1 MKSTIVKVIASVI
14 SVIIL
19 IQFSTI
25 TLAASKSQLKSQQ
38 STLNSKI
45 KETQEN
51 LQEIKVEKSA
61 AMKDVEELIA
71 QISEYESEI
80 DKLDA
85 QIGDIN
91 SKIEEAQT
99 NLDKAIEEY
108 DEQEALLNDRLVL
121 MYETGETSYLDFM
134 LSSKGLTDFIS
145 NYYLVSELTQYD
157 SELLEQIQ
165 AKKKSIEEQ
174 KENLENSKKEL
185 DTTKASKQQKQ
196 MQVKT
201 AKVSKDAA
209 VAKLSSEEKTTQ
221 QALEEFEADKRAIT
235 SELSKIAAQEAAAA
249 ASRGGSYTPSAPSS
263 SGYIFP
269 VAGCSKSNIAN
280 KSYPSYRGHTGVDI
294 NIGVVG
300 KSVLAVKAG
309 TVAISTALTNSS
321 GGYRSYGEYIVINHH
336 DGTMTLYAHML
347 AGSRRVFAGQS
358 VSQGQAIGTVGS
370 TGNSTGT
377 HLHFEVRVNGN
388 PVNPIPYL
396 P

>member
-1 MKSTIVKVIASVI
+1 MKNILAKFLAILIITIVMVQFGVVSIA
-14 SVIIL
+14 
-19 IQFSTI
+19 T
-25 TLAASKSQLKSQQ
+25 TKSQLKSQQ

-51 LQEIKVEKSA
+51 LQEIKAEKSA
-61 AMKDVEELIA
+61 AMKEVEEVIS
-71 QISEYESEI
+71 QISEYETEI
-80 DKLDA
+80 EKLDS
-85 QIGDIN
+85 QIGEIN
-91 SKIEEAQT
+91 SKISEAQT

-108 DEQEALLNDRLVL
+108 DEQENLLNDRLIL
-121 MYETGETSYLDFM
+121 MYENGETSYLDFM

-165 AKKKSIEEQ
+165 SKKQSIEEQ
-174 KENLENSKKEL
+174 KESLENGKKEL
-185 DTTKASKQQKQ
+185 DTVKSSKEQKQTQLKSAKASKSA
-196 MQVKT
+196 V
-201 AKVSKDAA
+201 VSK
-209 VAKLSSEEKTTQ
+209 LNSEEKAAQ
-221 QALEEFEADKRAIT
+221 QALEEFDSDKRAVA
-235 SELSKIAAQEAAAA
+235 SELSKIAAREAAEAAA
-249 ASRGGSYTPSAPSS
+249 RGGAYTPSAPSS

-280 KSYPSYRGHTGVDI
+280 KSYPSYRGHTGVDV
-294 NIGVVG
+294 NIGVEG
-300 KSVLAVKAG
+300 RTVLAVKAG
-309 TVAISTALTNSS
+309 TVEISTALRRSN
-321 GGYRSYGEYIVINHH
+321 GEYRSYGEYVVINHH

-347 AGSRRVFAGQS
+347 SGSRKVSVGQS
-358 VSQGQAIGTVGS
+358 VSQGQAIGIVGS

>member
-25 TLAASKSQLKSQQ
+25 TLATSKSQLKSQQ

-51 LQEIKVEKSA
+51 LQEIKSEKSA
-61 AMKDVEELIA
+61 AMKEVEELIA
-71 QISEYESEI
+71 QISEFESEI
-80 DKLDA
+80 DELNN
-85 QIGDIN
+85 QIDGIN
-91 SKIEEAQT
+91 SKINEAQS

-108 DEQEALLNDRLVL
+108 DEQENLLNDRLVL
-121 MYETGETSYLDFM
+121 MYENGETSYLDFM

-165 AKKKSIEEQ
+165 AKKQSIEEQ
-174 KENLENSKKEL
+174 KVNLENSKKEL
-185 DTTKASKQQKQ
+185 DTTKASKEQKQ
-196 MQVKT
+196 TQVKN
-201 AKVSKDAA
+201 AKASKDAV
-209 VAKLSSEEKTTQ
+209 VAKLSSEEKSTQ
-221 QALEEFEADKRAIT
+221 QALEEFEKDKRAIT

-249 ASRGGSYTPSAPSS
+249 ASRGSSYTPSAPSS

-280 KSYPSYRGHTGVDI
+280 KSYPSYRGHTGVDV

-300 KSVLAVKAG
+300 KTVVAVKSG

-321 GGYRSYGEYIVINHH
+321 GGYRSYGEYVVINHH

-347 AGSRRVFAGQS
+347 AGSRRVSAGQS

-377 HLHFEVRVNGN
+377 HLHFEVRVNGS